1 MENIVQILTLLV
13 SSGIV
18 VGYVVGGNNMD
29 WLSKR
34 IAVNSSDSAYNRYDG
49 YFESEITGGQN
60 FGVGSV
66 DKYRDAFFGPRQ
78 LSDDYATGLAEQT
91 VSVIL
96 SANEAPYISVE

>member
-34 IAVNSSDSAYNRYDG
+34 IAVEPSDSAYNRYDG

-66 DKYRDAFFGPRQ
+66 DKYRDVFFGPRQ

-96 SANEAPYISVE
+96 SANEASYIYV

>member
-1 MENIVQILTLLV
+1 MWKTGTNTAVPYLAWYI
-13 SSGIV
+13 
-18 VGYVVGGNNMD
+18 VGGSNMD

-34 IAVNSSDSAYNRYDG
+34 IAVEPSDSAYNRYDG
-49 YFESEITGGQN
+49 YFESEITGGQH

-96 SANEAPYISVE
+96 SANEAPYIYV